1 MLRPL
6 LLTFVNF
13 YFVDWLVGA
22 ALLEACYFVLLHFWS
37 ETVWWQFLIQL
48 PIGIVMALACRY
60 VQDRWRSS
68 LLVLTR
74 AVSDDWMWTTALSVS
89 LALCTLLYPIE
100 LTNTGDQSLQSPFS
114 SGAFMYWAL
123 VLVLLFVAE
132 AVAYTME
139 FKRAKFRLLGLYPL
153 CGLVISAV
161 VAIDLL
167 AFKQA
172 YYLVL
177 IAAALMLPL
186 MLF

>member
-13 YFVDWLVGA
+13 YFVDWLLGA
-22 ALLEACYFVLLHFWS
+22 ALLEAAYFVLLHFWS
-37 ETVWWQFLIQL
+37 HTVWWHFLIQL
-48 PIGIVMALACRY
+48 PIGIVMALACRFL
-60 VQDRWRSS
+60 QDRWRSS

-74 AVSDDWMWTTALSVS
+74 NVSDDWMWTTALSVA
-89 LALCTLLYPIE
+89 LAVCALIYPIQ

-123 VLVLLFVAE
+123 VLVILFVGE
-132 AVAYTME
+132 AVAYTVE

-153 CGLVISAV
+153 CGLVLSGI

-167 AFKQA
+167 AFKQS

-177 IAAALMLPL
+177 IAAGLMVPL